1 MQSVNAH
8 LKPTV
13 SNSKMATRPCPS
25 LQQPVNMWCRND
37 SQVWVV
43 LAIYF
48 YHGVE
53 WNGYFVVYQF
63 SANKWAQNIPAA
75 CPTSTPRDFGYQA
88 LHNLSLHFVLGGPRS
103 VIVEPFMHLTTSIY
117 RYLSIVCANHECC
130 SGGGGG
136 GGVAGELITWGPL
149 RILIFQCWPPHPF
162 HRVIKTVHAGFIVG
176 WYLNHNCV
184 IFYFVP

>member
-130 SGGGGG
+130 SGGGGE
-136 GGVAGELITWGPL
+136 GEWLVNLSHEVRWEFSYFSVDHHI
-149 RILIFQCWPPHPF
+149 PF
-162 HRVIKTVHAGFIVG
+162 IGLSKQFMQAS
-176 WYLNHNCV
+176 L
-184 IFYFVP
+184 